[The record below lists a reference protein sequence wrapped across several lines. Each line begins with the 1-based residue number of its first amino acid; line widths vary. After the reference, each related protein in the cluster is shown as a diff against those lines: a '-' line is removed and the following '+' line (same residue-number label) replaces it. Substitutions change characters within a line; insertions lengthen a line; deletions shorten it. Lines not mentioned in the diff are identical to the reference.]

1 MGGGTYVCK
10 HFANACTV
18 YLLQIYFVLQT
29 NKIVSNIVDF
39 CHILFHIQFFKIND
53 EHARSL

>member
-18 YLLQIYFVLQT
+18 YLLQIYFLLQT
-29 NKIVSNIVDF
+29 KEIVSNIVDGS
-39 CHILFHIQFFKIND
+39 HILFHFNFFKIND